1 MPIQLTG
8 CTIEGALIQSSVSPG
23 VILTGLQ
30 LYLDAAISASYSG
43 SGVTW
48 YDLSGNSNDVTMQNS
63 GSISYTNT
71 GGGYFNTGGDGWFIN
86 ESTTNLPLGNSNY
99 TLSVWVQL
107 GSEWGAQGMIS
118 IGPFGSGNEANAF
131 RTSGTNGYL
140 NYWWANDLFASS
152 ALSPETQW
160 FNAVAI
166 FDGTTRSIWINGVQY
181 GSDTPEGH
189 DVTSSALQVAKTVS
203 GEYLQGNIGQALI
216 YDRALT
222 SEEINYNY
230 NLIRTRYGV

>member
-1 MPIQLTG
+1 MAIQLTG
-8 CTIEGALIQSSVSPG
+8 CIIDGTIIQSSVSPS

-48 YDLSGNSNDVTMQNS
+48 YDLSGNANDVTMQNS
-63 GSISYTNT
+63 GSISYSST
-71 GGGYFNTGGDGWFIN
+71 GGGYFTTGDDGWFFN

-107 GSEWGAQGMIS
+107 GSDWGAQGMIS
-118 IGPFGSGNEANAF
+118 IGPFGSGNEVNAF

-152 ALSPETQW
+152 ELSPATQW

-166 FDGTTRSIWINGVQY
+166 YDGTTRSIWINSVQY

-189 DVTSSALQVAKTVS
+189 NVSSSALQVAKTVNS
-203 GEYLQGNIGQALI
+203 EYLQGNIGQALI